1 MLKIFRVIIKL
12 YKNIVWNLILLINI
26 VFNLVF
32 NKYFILINSIK
43 EFVNDNIE

>member
-32 NKYFILINSIK
+32 NEYFSIK

>member
-12 YKNIVWNLILLINI
+12 NKNIVWNLILLINI